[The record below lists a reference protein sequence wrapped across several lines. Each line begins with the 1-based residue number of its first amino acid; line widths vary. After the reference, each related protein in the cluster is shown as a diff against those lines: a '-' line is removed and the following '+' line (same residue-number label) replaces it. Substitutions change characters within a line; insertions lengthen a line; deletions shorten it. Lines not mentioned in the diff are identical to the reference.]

1 MTTET
6 TQTKVSEQLTTPVRV
21 QVEGMSVLS
30 LQPCRHVVFQAS
42 VKRSA
47 LHWDFECLPFERSAF
62 PVDPKLSSIVAK
74 LRAISSRE
82 ELHFYRAAHIVSQ
95 GLRLVL
101 REPKVSALCIAA
113 ETFVCPLAMF
123 GRWMEV
129 SGAWKL
135 RTMQIS
141 I

>member
-47 LHWDFECLPFERSAF
+47 LHWDFECLPFDGVHVPEVFFLASA
-62 PVDPKLSSIVAK
+62 
-74 LRAISSRE
+74 
-82 ELHFYRAAHIVSQ
+82 AA
-95 GLRLVL
+95 
-101 REPKVSALCIAA
+101 IAA
-113 ETFVCPLAMF
+113 ETVFALCLAD
-123 GRWMEV
+123 
-129 SGAWKL
+129 
-135 RTMQIS
+135 
-141 I
+141 